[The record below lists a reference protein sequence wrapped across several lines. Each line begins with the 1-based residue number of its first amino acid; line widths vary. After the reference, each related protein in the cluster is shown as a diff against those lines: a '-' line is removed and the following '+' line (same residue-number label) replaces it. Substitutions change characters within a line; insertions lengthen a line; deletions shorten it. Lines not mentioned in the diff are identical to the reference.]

1 MKIEKRLNIKNKKT
15 KPNIPN
21 EKKLKRENV

>member
-1 MKIEKRLNIKNKKT
+1 MKIEKRLNIKNKKI